1 MLGASK
7 AGLLGAASAG
17 ASEVIIK
24 AWIDSMTSVEL
35 DAIDVRNNSHWGITN
50 VSSSAD
56 SI

>member
-1 MLGASK
+1 
-7 AGLLGAASAG
+7 
-17 ASEVIIK
+17 
-24 AWIDSMTSVEL
+24 MTSVEL